1 MMTQD
6 EKEQLWLA
14 RLRAQRLE
22 QRLAEAQ
29 GEVARLS
36 RANTSLEQALR
47 ATRAASLSPVVEAC

>member
-47 ATRAASLSPVVEAC
+47 ATRVESLSPVAEAC